1 MDLGGGGGGIGGA
14 SFGLATLNGL
24 VLTASLDMSEEV
36 CLLLFASCALI
47 ASWYFLYL
55 S

>member
-14 SFGLATLNGL
+14 SFGLVTLNGL
-24 VLTASLDMSEEV
+24 ASLEMSEEV